1 MSQPS
6 RVARAPVATH
16 RLRRRVFAAWGG
28 RRRSRRR
35 RALLLAFL
43 LAAVPACTRE
53 RPPRNLEAGRLGSVR
68 VFEPGE
74 PPASLVFL
82 FSGAS
87 GWSAALEDVALEIA
101 RGGSTVVGVDLPQ
114 YLAGL
119 AASGDGCHY
128 VVAELEELSHRLERE
143 LAYPSYRSPILA
155 GVGAGGLLAYAAL
168 AQAPAA
174 TLSGAVSVDPSAS
187 LATRVPLCAG
197 APVTALPGGGFSYG
211 PKADLPGGWSV
222 ASVQKLPPELAA
234 LARPAVDGPE
244 ADAPAEQRLVALLRA
259 VLAGGGSHGERDLAD
274 LPLVELPA
282 DRPGP
287 RMAVIYS
294 GDGGWR
300 DLDKQIGEFLS
311 AHGTPVVG
319 IDSLRYFWREKTPD
333 QVALDLAR
341 ILRHYRARW
350 GTREVILVG
359 YSFGAGV
366 VPFAVN
372 RLPADARASVVQI
385 SLLGLGSRAPF
396 EFRVSG
402 WLGGHEGAERPVLP
416 EATRLDL
423 SRVQCV
429 QGEQEE
435 DTLCRDPALAGAEI
449 IRTPG
454 GHHFDGDYRALAQRI
469 LDGAERR
476 SRAASAGA

>member
-1 MSQPS
+1 M
-6 RVARAPVATH
+6 
-16 RLRRRVFAAWGG
+16 LRT
-28 RRRSRRR
+28 RRSALGL
-35 RALLLAFL
+35 ALLLA
-43 LAAVPACTRE
+43 AAPAGPGE
-53 RPPRNLEAGRLGSVR
+53 RPPRSLEAGRLGHVR
-68 VFEPGE
+68 VFEPGGA
-74 PPASLVFL
+74 PASLVFL

-87 GWSAALEDVALEIA
+87 GWSAALEDAALEVA
-101 RGGSTVVGVDLPQ
+101 GGGSTVVGVDLRQ
-114 YLAGL
+114 YLAAL

-174 TLSGAVSVDPSAS
+174 TLAGAVSVDPPAA
-187 LATRVPLCAG
+187 LGTRVPLCPG
-197 APVTALPGGGFSYG
+197 APATALAGGGFSYG
-211 PKADLPGGWSV
+211 PRVDLPGWWSV
-222 ASVQKLPPELAA
+222 ASAQPLPAELAA
-234 LARPAVDGPE
+234 LVRPAADGPD
-244 ADAPAEQRLVALLRA
+244 ADAPAEQRLVALLRS
-259 VLAGGGSHGERDLAD
+259 VVGPGAGHGERELAD

-311 AHGTPVVG
+311 THGTPVVG

-341 ILRHYRARW
+341 ILRHYRERW

-372 RLPADARASVVQI
+372 RLPADARATVVQI

-396 EFRVSG
+396 EFRVAG
-402 WLGGHEGAERPVLP
+402 WLGGREGAERPVLP

-423 SRVQCV
+423 SGVQCV
-429 QGEQEE
+429 HGEQEE

-449 IRTPG
+449 IRTSG

-476 SRAASAGA
+476 SRAAPAREPPRLGSAEPTLTAPAPP

>member
-1 MSQPS
+1 MRPL
-6 RVARAPVATH
+6 RIAPCITGAR
-16 RLRRRVFAAWGG
+16 GG
-28 RRRSRRR
+28 TRRSRRR
-35 RALLLAFL
+35 RTLLLALLLA
-43 LAAVPACTRE
+43 AAPVCTAE
-53 RPPRNLEAGRLGSVR
+53 RPPRSLEAGRLGRVR
-68 VFEPGE
+68 VFEPGD

-82 FSGAS
+82 FADAT
-87 GWSAALEDVALEIA
+87 GWSPALEDAALEIA
-101 RGGSTVVGVDLPQ
+101 RLGSTVVGVDLGQ

-119 AASGDGCHY
+119 AASDDGCHY
-128 VVAELEELSHRLERE
+128 VMAELEELSHRLERE
-143 LAYPSYRSPILA
+143 FAYPSYRSPILA

-187 LATRVPLCAG
+187 LGTRVPFCAG
-197 APVTALPGGGFSYG
+197 APATALPGGGFSYG
-211 PKADLPGGWSV
+211 PKADLPGWWSV
-222 ASVQKLPPELAA
+222 ATVEPLPADLAA
-234 LARPAVDGPE
+234 LVRPVADGPD
-244 ADAPAEQRLVALLRA
+244 ADAPAEERLVALLRP
-259 VLAGGGSHGERDLAD
+259 VLDPGGSLGERDLAD

-282 DRPGP
+282 DPPGP

-372 RLPADARASVVQI
+372 RLPADARAAVVQI

-402 WLGGHEGAERPVLP
+402 WLGGPEGAERPVLP

-429 QGEQEE
+429 YGEQEE

-454 GHHFDGDYRALAQRI
+454 SHHFDGDYRALAQRI

-476 SRAASAGA
+476 SRAAPAGE

>member
-1 MSQPS
+1 M
-6 RVARAPVATH
+6 
-16 RLRRRVFAAWGG
+16 
-28 RRRSRRR
+28 
-35 RALLLAFL
+35 RALLLAL
-43 LAAVPACTRE
+43 LIAAAPVCTAE
-53 RPPRNLEAGRLGSVR
+53 RPPRSLEAGRLGRVR
-68 VFEPGE
+68 VFEPGG

-82 FSGAS
+82 FSSGS
-87 GWSAALEDVALEIA
+87 GWSEGLEDAAQEIA
-101 RGGSTVVGVDLPQ
+101 GEGSTVVGVDLRE

-119 AASGDGCHY
+119 AASDDGCHY
-128 VVAELEELSHRLERE
+128 VVAELEELGHGLERE
-143 LAYPSYRSPILA
+143 FAYPSYRSPILA

-187 LATRVPLCAG
+187 LETRVPLCAG
-197 APVTALPGGGFSYG
+197 APATAQPGGGFSYG
-211 PKADLPGGWSV
+211 PRADLPGWWSV
-222 ASVQKLPPELAA
+222 APIEGLPADLAA
-234 LARPAVDGPE
+234 LARPVADGPG
-244 ADAPAEQRLVALLRA
+244 ADASQEERLVALLRP
-259 VLAGGGSHGERDLAD
+259 VVGAGGSRGGRDLAD

-282 DRPGP
+282 DPPGP

-300 DLDKQIGEFLS
+300 DLDKQIGEFLA

-341 ILRHYRARW
+341 ILSHYRARW
-350 GTREVILVG
+350 GTSDVIVIG

-372 RLPADARASVVQI
+372 RLPSDARAAVVQI

-396 EFRVSG
+396 EFRVTG
-402 WLGGHEGAERPVLP
+402 WLGGREGAERLVLP

-429 QGEQEE
+429 YGEQEE
-435 DTLCRDPALAGAEI
+435 DTLCRDPALAGAER
-449 IRTPG
+449 IRTSG

-476 SRAASAGA
+476 SRAAPAVE

>member
-1 MSQPS
+1 
-6 RVARAPVATH
+6 
-16 RLRRRVFAAWGG
+16 
-28 RRRSRRR
+28 
-35 RALLLAFL
+35 
-43 LAAVPACTRE
+43 
-53 RPPRNLEAGRLGSVR
+53 
-68 VFEPGE
+68 
-74 PPASLVFL
+74 
-82 FSGAS
+82 
-87 GWSAALEDVALEIA
+87 
-101 RGGSTVVGVDLPQ
+101 
-114 YLAGL
+114 
-119 AASGDGCHY
+119 
-128 VVAELEELSHRLERE
+128 
-143 LAYPSYRSPILA
+143 
-155 GVGAGGLLAYAAL
+155 VGAGGLLAYAAL

-187 LATRVPLCAG
+187 LETRVPLCAG
-197 APVTALPGGGFSYG
+197 APATAQPGGGFSYG
-211 PKADLPGGWSV
+211 PRADLPGWWSV
-222 ASVQKLPPELAA
+222 APIEGLPADLAA
-234 LARPAVDGPE
+234 LARPVADGPG
-244 ADAPAEQRLVALLRA
+244 ADASQEERLVALLRP
-259 VLAGGGSHGERDLAD
+259 VVGAGGSRGGRDLAD

-282 DRPGP
+282 DPPGP

-300 DLDKQIGEFLS
+300 DLDKQIGEFLA

-341 ILRHYRARW
+341 ILSHYRARW
-350 GTREVILVG
+350 GTSDVIVIG

-372 RLPADARASVVQI
+372 RLPSDARAAVVQI

-396 EFRVSG
+396 EFRVTG
-402 WLGGHEGAERPVLP
+402 WLGGREGAERLVLP

-429 QGEQEE
+429 YGEQEE
-435 DTLCRDPALAGAEI
+435 DTLCRDPALAGAER
-449 IRTPG
+449 IRTSG

-476 SRAASAGA
+476 SRAAPAVE